1 MINNTKLQEMFRCS
15 EQVSLEQL
23 TPIFSESGYIC
34 LGNGTGR
41 RGNSDE
47 LVDLIFKEGL
57 RTKDNSLYY
66 TTIVLSTPTPE
77 LIKQYEELGIPEPTI
92 PSLKHLLNNWPHL
105 NSKRIILVR
114 IPIKYINMIGNSSDL
129 DSEKYGAFMIK
140 RVLDDGTYRYYL
152 DPRFIIGCYNAENQ
166 TVRLNKSFEINLSDE
181 TKIKLQEG
189 YNAAIEKTT
198 RRINITSSFPSVA
211 PAQVEATPSSQEI
224 PIGDFDFDDNIDWDI
239 PKDPEGK
246 GR

>member
-1 MINNTKLQEMFRCS
+1 MINNTELQEMFRCN
-15 EQVSLEQL
+15 EQVPLERL
-23 TPIFSESGYIC
+23 KDIFSESGYIC

-47 LVDLIFKEGL
+47 PADSIFKEGL

-77 LIKQYEELGIPEPTI
+77 LIKQYKDLGIPKPTI
-92 PSLKHLLNNWPHL
+92 SSLKQLLNNWPHL

-114 IPIKYINMIGNSSDL
+114 IPIKYINKIGNSSDL
-129 DSEKYGAFMIK
+129 DSEKFGAFMIK

-152 DPRFIIGCYNAENQ
+152 DPRFIIGCYNAETE

-181 TKIKLQEG
+181 TKRKLQEG
-189 YNAAIEKTT
+189 YKAAVKKTE

-211 PAQVEATPSSQEI
+211 PAQAEATPSPQEI
-224 PIGDFDFDDNIDWDI
+224 PIGDFDDNIDWDI